1 MLYQY
6 SFNYINI
13 MYMPR
18 QTKKKGGKTN
28 EIDDV
33 KLLLVEMEKRENDRM
48 EQFKSRNGI
57 FSWTFLNQ

>member
-1 MLYQY
+1 
-6 SFNYINI
+6 